1 MKFTELSL
9 RKLKPSSKGQKTYF
23 DDSLPGFGLRVST
36 KSKSFIVKYGENRTI
51 KTLGRFP
58 DLTLADARKEAKR
71 FLAFIPGT
79 KTSKTYP
86 DAVTQYLE
94 ECEQRNRPSTIYGYK
109 HYLNSFKTKKRLP
122 DIKRSDIQKHL
133 SIYKE
138 RPSAYSHALTALKIF
153 FNWALRYELVEIN
166 PVAGERPIPIPS
178 RERVLTYEELKEIY
192 NYHHPPFSTILKLC
206 ILTGQRRSE
215 IAAINTEWIESDVIT
230 FPASV
235 TKNKRTHSIPITE
248 SSRNLIVGSGEIF
261 GNSNGTVFSGWGRAK
276 RRIDK
281 YIDIPHWTIHDLRR
295 TFATINAEIGTP
307 LHITEKILNHST
319 GIISGVAAVYNR
331 YNYIGDMKGSLLCYE
346 QYLKNKNINL

>member
-9 RKLKPSSKGQKTYF
+9 RKLKLSDRGQKTYF
-23 DDSLPGFGLRVST
+23 DDSLPGFGIRVST

-51 KTLGRFP
+51 KTIGRFP

-79 KTSKTYP
+79 KTSKSYL
-86 DAVTQYLE
+86 DAVIQYLE

-109 HYLNSFKTKKRLP
+109 HYLNSFKTKKRLS

-153 FNWALRYELVEIN
+153 FNWALRYELVELN
-166 PVAGERPIPIPS
+166 PVAGERTIPIPS
-178 RERVLTYEELKEIY
+178 RERVLTYEELGEIY

-215 IAAINTEWIESDVIT
+215 IAAIDVDWIHDDAIV
-230 FPASV
+230 FPASI
-235 TKNKRTHSIPITE
+235 TKNKRLHTIPLT
-248 SSRNLIVGSGEIF
+248 SRSKVLIAGNGQVF
-261 GNSNGTVFSGWGRAK
+261 GNSKGTVFSGWGRAK

-281 YIDIPHWTIHDLRR
+281 FVDIPPWTIHDLRR

-307 LHITEKILNHST
+307 IHITEKILNHTSGT
-319 GIISGVAAVYNR
+319 ISGVVAIYNR
-331 YNYIGDMKGSLLCYE
+331 HSYITEIKISLNKYE
-346 QYLKNKNINL
+346 TQLSKWNVF